1 MLRVP
6 IHVGYRDLR
15 IRKHRAARVK
25 NDSRYG
31 TASNLRERTSD
42 AKHDY
47 EEAENRIENESKF

>member
-15 IRKHRAARVK
+15 IRKRSAARVK

-42 AKHDY
+42 AKDNH
-47 EEAENRIENESKF
+47 EEAENRTESEPKF